1 MTNQRLI
8 SPPAEIIRQ
17 WEAEWDNSGS
27 AHCDSV
33 LYVVAK
39 AATWAATLAIEQ
51 ALRDTASCHWRVADG
66 AEEGVQLVRASDLMA
81 WAAAIGKRYEVEE

>member
-17 WEAEWDNSGS
+17 WEAEWDTNGA
-27 AHCDSV
+27 AHCDSA
-33 LYVVAK
+33 LYIAAK
-39 AATWAATLAIEQ
+39 AATWGAKAAIEC

-66 AEEGVQLVRASDLMA
+66 PEDGVQLVRASDLMA
-81 WAAAIGKRYEVEE
+81 WAAVIGKRYEVEE

>member
-17 WEAEWDNSGS
+17 WEAEWVNSGS

-33 LYVVAK
+33 LYVAAK
-39 AATWAATLAIEQ
+39 AATWAAKLAIEQ

>member
-33 LYVVAK
+33 LYVAAK

-66 AEEGVQLVRASDLMA
+66 AEEGAQLVRASDLMA

>member
-17 WEAEWDNSGS
+17 WEAEWDNNGG

-33 LYVVAK
+33 LYVAAK
-39 AATWAATLAIEQ
+39 AATWAAKLAIEQ
-51 ALRDTASCHWRVADG
+51 ALRDTASCHWRVAEG

-81 WAAAIGKRYEVEE
+81 WAAAIAKRYEVEE